1 MRCQEGSIYSRPMPR
16 LIAQPTVIAA
26 AGNKPKV
33 IEEYAGLVN
42 SGHAQVSVA
51 RMVSPEGWL
60 EPGQRPDFEELTV
73 VLKGMLR
80 VEHEGGALEVRAGQ
94 AVVTSPGEWVR
105 YSSPEPGGA
114 EYVAVCLPAF
124 SPSTVHRDA

>member
-1 MRCQEGSIYSRPMPR
+1 MPR

-42 SGHAQVSVA
+42 SGHSQVSVA
-51 RMVSPEGWL
+51 RMVSPQGWE

-73 VLKGMLR
+73 VLKGLLR
-80 VEHEGGALEVRAGQ
+80 VEHEGGALDVRAGQ

-114 EYVAVCLPAF
+114 EYIAVCLPAF
-124 SPSTVHRDA
+124 SPATVHRDA